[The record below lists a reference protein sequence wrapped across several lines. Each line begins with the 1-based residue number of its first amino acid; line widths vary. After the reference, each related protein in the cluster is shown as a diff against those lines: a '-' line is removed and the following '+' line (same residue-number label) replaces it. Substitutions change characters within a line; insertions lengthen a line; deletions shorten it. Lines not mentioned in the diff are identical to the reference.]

1 MREINSPRSSASI
14 VCFVKINIP
23 HKNKPFDAQKG
34 RQLDPP
40 LTRIERGCRVSRV
53 FQHTNS
59 SSHEGSMTKN
69 TPPSKF
75 LYQSLK
81 ISGWESNPLE
91 PVSNAGG
98 APFAFP
104 IHQFENDNH
113 DTN

>member
-1 MREINSPRSSASI
+1 
-14 VCFVKINIP
+14 
-23 HKNKPFDAQKG
+23 
-34 RQLDPP
+34 
-40 LTRIERGCRVSRV
+40 
-53 FQHTNS
+53 
-59 SSHEGSMTKN
+59 MTKKHP
-69 TPPSKF
+69 TLEIFISIFK
-75 LYQSLK
+75 K